1 MLTMSEVLT
10 QLPPANSGEAL
21 PAGAASSVSASPADN
36 VTLNNQTPAASLE
49 KPVTGTGWGVDLDKV
64 NDTES
69 LAAAIEAMNL
79 PPLPDENAPPEA
91 QAPAAPA
98 PAAPAPAPAAPPV
111 PAEEALT
118 RPGELPRNIKMP
130 VRDELDFRIATSVKE
145 ARLNGREL
153 SYAEAETQARTAL
166 GMVPAAAPAPAA
178 PAPEASPAPAP
189 APSSGSQEQ
198 SPDLTAAYEAY
209 QQARESFNAAAE
221 ATALQEINR
230 LNRMETMR
238 EILQMQQQS
247 VTAQQQQEQ
256 FNQRWEQTL
265 ATAAAAYPDAA
276 NPESAL
282 SQRAAE
288 IQQSYAA
295 SQDPAMRAIYSSPTS
310 ALLYYQLAAADLQ
323 VAPQAPPAA
332 PAPVLKSTPQP
343 VPGRQPP
350 MAALLAGGHAGNPAP
365 AAPSFDPG
373 RIQTSHDLDSLVES
387 MEGKW

>member
-36 VTLNNQTPAASLE
+36 VTLNNQTPAAPSE
-49 KPVTGTGWGVDLDKV
+49 KPATGTGCGVDLDKV

-91 QAPAAPA
+91 PA
-98 PAAPAPAPAAPPV
+98 PAAPAPAPAAAPA

-118 RPGELPRNIKMP
+118 RPGELPRNVRMP
-130 VRDELDFRIATSVKE
+130 VRDELDFRIATAVKD

-153 SYAEAETQARTAL
+153 SYTDAETQSRAAL
-166 GMVPAAAPAPAA
+166 GMAPAASPAPSA
-178 PAPEASPAPAP
+178 PAPEAAPAAAPAP
-189 APSSGSQEQ
+189 APSSGTQEQ
-198 SPDLTAAYEAY
+198 SADLTAAYAQY
-209 QQARESFNAAAE
+209 QQAREAFDAE
-221 ATALQEINR
+221 AEAGALQEINR

-238 EILQMQQQS
+238 EIAQMQQQS
-247 VTAQQQQEQ
+247 VTVAQQQEQ

-295 SQDPAMRAIYSSPTS
+295 SQDPAMQAIYNSPTS

-323 VAPQAPPAA
+323 VAPQATPAA

-350 MAALLAGGHAGNPAP
+350 MAALLAGGQSGNPAP

-387 MEGKW
+387 MEGKWAA

>member
-1 MLTMSEVLT
+1 MSEVLT
-10 QLPPANSGEAL
+10 QLPPANPGEAL
-21 PAGAASSVSASPADN
+21 PAGAASYVSASPADN
-36 VTLNNQTPAASLE
+36 VTHNNQTPAASLE
-49 KPVTGTGWGVDLDKV
+49 KPVEGTGWGVDLDKV
-64 NDTES
+64 NDSES
-69 LAAAIEAMNL
+69 LALAIEAMNL

-91 QAPAAPA
+91 PAPAAAA
-98 PAAPAPAPAAPPV
+98 PAPAPAPAAPT
-111 PAEEALT
+111 EEALT
-118 RPGELPRNIKMP
+118 RPGEMPRNIKLP
-130 VRDELDFRIATSVKE
+130 VRDELDFRVASAIKD

-153 SYAEAETQARTAL
+153 SFADAEASARLAL
-166 GMVPAAAPAPAA
+166 GMVPTASPAPSA
-178 PAPEASPAPAP
+178 PAPEAAPAAAPAP
-189 APSSGSQEQ
+189 APSSGPQEQ
-198 SPDLTAAYEAY
+198 SADLTAAYEQY
-209 QQARESFNAAAE
+209 QQARENFDPQAE
-221 ATALQEINR
+221 ALALQEINR

-238 EILQMQQQS
+238 EIAAQQQQN
-247 VTAQQQQEQ
+247 VTLAQQQEQ

-288 IQQSYAA
+288 IQQQYAA
-295 SQDPAMRAIYSSPTS
+295 SNDPAAQAIYNSPTS

-323 VAPQAPPAA
+323 VVPQATPAA

-373 RIQTSHDLDSLVES
+373 RIQNSHELDSLIES
-387 MEGKW
+387 MEGRWAA